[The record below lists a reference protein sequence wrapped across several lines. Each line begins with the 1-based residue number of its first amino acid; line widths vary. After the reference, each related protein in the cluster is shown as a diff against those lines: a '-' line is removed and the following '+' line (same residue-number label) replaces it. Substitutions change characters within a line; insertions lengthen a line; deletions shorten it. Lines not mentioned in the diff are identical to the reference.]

1 MLTDGRRRAENGPEG
16 SCAGAVVRHEMQERK
31 KTDMS
36 KKALVT
42 GGSRGI
48 GKGIVLALVKEGY
61 DVAFS
66 YASKEDAAKAL
77 ADMIEKEYGRRAYY
91 FQASL
96 ENPGEGHQLFVKAVE
111 ALGGLDLLVNNA
123 GLTICEKLQD
133 ITEEKLDHL
142 LNLDFRNFVLMM
154 RDAASYM
161 IEHGIRGN
169 IVNITSSR
177 GERAY
182 PECGV
187 YCGLKA
193 GLNHAIKAFAL
204 DVSGY
209 GIRIN
214 NVAPGATRVRTKEEL
229 FEMKEGTSSDYF
241 WKDEFADKSKPI
253 GRDFWDDLGEVIPL
267 MRAGTPEDIGNAV
280 VFLASDKASYI
291 TGVTLRVDGGL
302 ILPGMPEGFAGQGAV
317 AAGGWGRP
325 E

>member
-1 MLTDGRRRAENGPEG
+1 MN
-16 SCAGAVVRHEMQERK
+16 
-31 KTDMS
+31 

-48 GKGIVLALVKEGY
+48 GKGIALALADEGY
-61 DVAFS
+61 DIVISYSGNEQAAANVAQQIQQKGQTCT
-66 YASKEDAAKAL
+66 YH
-77 ADMIEKEYGRRAYY
+77 
-91 FQASL
+91 QASL
-96 ENPGEGHQLFVKAVE
+96 DVPGEGEKLFNKAIKD
-111 ALGGLDLLVNNA
+111 LGGLDLLVNNA
-123 GLTICEKLQD
+123 GQTICETVNT
-133 ITEEKLDHL
+133 ITEENLDHL
-142 LNLDFRNFVLMM
+142 INLDFRTFVLMM
-154 RDAASYM
+154 RNATGYM
-161 IEHGIRGN
+161 VKNGIKGN
-169 IVNITSSR
+169 IINITSSR

-193 GLNHAIKAFAL
+193 ALNHAIESFAL

-229 FEMKEGTSSDYF
+229 FAMEEGTKTDYF

-253 GRDFWDDLGEVIPL
+253 GADFWDELGEAIPL
-267 MRAGTPEDIGNAV
+267 GRAGLPEDIANAV

-291 TGVTLRVDGGL
+291 TGITLRVDGAL
-302 ILPGMPEGFAGQGAV
+302 IIPGMPEGFAGQGGL

-325 E
+325 EVAK